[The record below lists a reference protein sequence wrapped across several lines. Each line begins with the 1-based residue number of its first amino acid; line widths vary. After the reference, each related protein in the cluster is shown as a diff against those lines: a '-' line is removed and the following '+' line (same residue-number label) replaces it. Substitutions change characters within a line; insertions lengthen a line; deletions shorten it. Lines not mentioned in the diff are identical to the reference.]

1 MHRQLSVSLV
11 AVALFAML
19 ASTAATANASDRTI
33 FRGCVIDRTATT
45 ITMDTSADERVVI
58 DTTWLKPNVLAD
70 ALTDCVTVT
79 TLVVDGHYV
88 AESIEE
94 GDELAR

>member
-1 MHRQLSVSLV
+1 MLPPRALLTAPYFAAVLST
-11 AVALFAML
+11 
-19 ASTAATANASDRTI
+19 STDTA
-33 FRGCVIDRTATT
+33 
-45 ITMDTSADERVVI
+45 ITMTTSADERVVI